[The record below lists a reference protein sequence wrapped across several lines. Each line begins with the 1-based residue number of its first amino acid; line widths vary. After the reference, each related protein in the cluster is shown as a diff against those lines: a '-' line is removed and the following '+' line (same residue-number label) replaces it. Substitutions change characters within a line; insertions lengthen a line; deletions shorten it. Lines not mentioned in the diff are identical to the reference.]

1 MVLTWKIIVLGLLIS
16 AGVGMGAVLGTLIL
30 GIFRKLIYPK
40 VRFQLSSYAL
50 LWFLFFKA
58 AGLFALICLF

>member
-1 MVLTWKIIVLGLLIS
+1 
-16 AGVGMGAVLGTLIL
+16 MGAVLGTLIL

-50 LWFLFFKA
+50 L
-58 AGLFALICLF
+58 